1 MIQNLQIKRREKLKL
16 KMEQSNNLSEFS
28 LIFKYALKDLSR
40 NYKKLSSIIVT
51 LFISL
56 FILSAIFTIEDSLKK
71 ELNDNAKALLGGD
84 LEIDYNRNQGN
95 LRLVDRV
102 KEFSTISQ
110 MIEFSTMV
118 STTNREKNKSLF
130 TRIKTVDTKYPLYG
144 TVEYEPVGAFDR
156 MHNEANTVLINQSLS
171 KNLNLKINDQV
182 NVQDQLFTVIGIVK
196 SVPDVS
202 GFVAFGDWALA
213 GEQTLEI
220 LKLNGIGS
228 FLNYEYKV
236 KFNEND
242 DPKKIKQRIESIF
255 KEDQKVKLRY
265 PENSASG
272 LKRIINNFSQ
282 FLSLVSISAMLIA
295 GIGIANTLLSFIN
308 QNNMSIAV
316 RKAVGF
322 YSGNIKTLYYLQ
334 LLILLFVITALAYGF
349 SFLIVPIVDQYLSD
363 GLGLNILPLF
373 SFVNFVK
380 IFLVGLLVLVI
391 FSIPTINSIDQ
402 IKASNLFRNVFQNL
416 EFYYTKKSIAFSL
429 ILLSILVLI
438 FSLGSENP
446 TYSLGYFAA
455 FFLCLGVFF
464 LLSKLII
471 FFLKKYKST
480 QIISLKV
487 SIKNITQSKSITP
500 ITVMSLGLGV
510 TLLLTLALVGTNF
523 KREIAKSIPDIA
535 PDYFFV
541 GIQKGER
548 DIFETNIF
556 NMDPKAKIEVV
567 PMVSSG
573 IIKINGVNPNTY
585 IKSDN
590 DSYWVIGS
598 DRRSSWVDE
607 VPKDNPLTDG
617 EWWDLTKP
625 NKLQISLDAKVA
637 RDFKINLGDVFTLNI
652 YGREIEG
659 NIVNFREVNYRD
671 LSINFAMLFNPQ
683 FANNI
688 PHEYLATAKFDNIE
702 KFNEI
707 SMLETLPSLSMI
719 KIADYLNKVTS
730 VLNKVFIAVTLISA
744 ITIVIGLIVISSAI
758 MVQGKVKE
766 FQNLVFKILGF
777 SKKDIIL
784 SSIIEF
790 IIIFKSVILIA
801 IFFAVIASKFIMENI
816 FELIWKFDFDVLI
829 KLSFSIGFVTLIL
842 IMLTNLKYLN
852 PKVYPIIRNQ

>member
-1 MIQNLQIKRREKLKL
+1 MEKL
-16 KMEQSNNLSEFS
+16 NNPSELN
-28 LIFKYALKDLSR
+28 LIFRYALKDLSR

-84 LEIDYNRNQGN
+84 LEIDYNRNKGN
-95 LRLVDRV
+95 LELVDKV
-102 KEFSTISQ
+102 KEFATISQ

-118 STTNREKNKSLF
+118 STTSREKNKSLF

-144 TVEYEPVGAFDR
+144 DVNYEPAGAFDR
-156 MHNEANTVLINQSLS
+156 MHNEPNTLLINESLS
-171 KNLNLKINDQV
+171 KNLNLKINEKIK
-182 NVQDQLFTVIGIVK
+182 VQNQLFTIIGIVK

-236 KFNEND
+236 KF
-242 DPKKIKQRIESIF
+242 DPTADADKLEKKIENIF
-255 KEDQKVKLRY
+255 KDDQKVKLRY

-334 LLILLFVITALAYGF
+334 LLILLLVITTFAYGS

-363 GLGLNILPLF
+363 GLGLNVSPVF
-373 SFVNFVK
+373 SVFNFIK

-391 FSIPTINSIDQ
+391 FSIPTISSIDQ
-402 IKASNLFRNVFQNL
+402 VKASNLFRNVFQNL
-416 EFYYTKKSIAFSL
+416 EFYYSKKSITLSL
-429 ILLSILVLI
+429 ILLSILVLL
-438 FSLGSENP
+438 FSFGSERP
-446 TYSLGYFAA
+446 IYSLGYFVA
-455 FFLCLGVFF
+455 FFVCLIVFF
-464 LLSKLII
+464 LLSKII
-471 FFLKKYKST
+471 IYFLKKFKST
-480 QIISLKV
+480 SNISLKV
-487 SIKNITQSKSITP
+487 SIKNITQTKSITP
-500 ITVMSLGLGV
+500 ITIMSLGLGV

-523 KREIAKSIPDIA
+523 QREIAKSIPDIA

-541 GIQKGER
+541 GIQKGEKK
-548 DIFETNIF
+548 IFEENIL
-556 NMDPKAKIEVV
+556 NMDANAKIEVV

-585 IKSDN
+585 IKPDN

-598 DRRSSWVDE
+598 DRRSSWVDDIPE
-607 VPKDNPLTDG
+607 DNPLTDG
-617 EWWDLTKP
+617 VWWDLTKP
-625 NKLQISLDAKVA
+625 DKLQISLDAEVA
-637 RDFKINLGDVFTLNI
+637 KNLNIKLGDVFTLNI
-652 YGREIEG
+652 YGREIDGE
-659 NIVNFREVNYRD
+659 IVNFRAVDYRD

-688 PHEYLATAKFDNIE
+688 PHEYLATAKFEMID
-702 KFNEI
+702 KFDEA
-707 SMLETLPSLSMI
+707 SMLEVLPSLSMI
-719 KIADYLNKVTS
+719 KIADYLNKVTD

-744 ITIVIGLIVISSAI
+744 VTIIIGLIVISSAI

-766 FQNLVFKILGF
+766 YQNLVFKILGF
-777 SKKDIIL
+777 SKKEVIL
-784 SSIIEF
+784 SSLIEF
-790 IIIFKSVILIA
+790 VIIFKSVILIA
-801 IFFAVIASKFIMENI
+801 IIFAVIASKFIMENI
-816 FELIWKFDFDVLI
+816 FELVWAFDFKVLFN
-829 KLSFSIGFVTLIL
+829 LGLSIGLATLTLIM
-842 IMLTNLKYLN
+842 ITNLKYLS
-852 PKVYPIIRNQ
+852 PKVYPLIRNQ

>member
-1 MIQNLQIKRREKLKL
+1 MEKL
-16 KMEQSNNLSEFS
+16 NNPSEFS

-40 NYKKLSSIIVT
+40 NYHKISSIILT

-95 LRLVDRV
+95 LDLVNQV
-102 KEFSTISQ
+102 KKFATVSQ
-110 MIEFSTMV
+110 MIEFSTML
-118 STTNREKNKSLF
+118 STTGREKNKSLF
-130 TRIKTVDTKYPLYG
+130 TRIKTVDEKYPLYG
-144 TVEYEPVGAFDR
+144 NVVYEPIGAYER
-156 MHNEANTVLINQSLS
+156 MQKEPNTILINESLS
-171 KNLNLKINDQV
+171 KTLNIKINEIV
-182 NVQDQLFTVIGIVK
+182 KVQDQNFTVIGIIK

-213 GEQTLEI
+213 GKQTLEI

-242 DPKKIKQRIESIF
+242 KSEEIEQRIEEIF
-255 KEDQKVKLRY
+255 KDDQKVKLRY

-272 LKRIINNFSQ
+272 IKRIINNFSQ

-334 LLILLFVITALAYGF
+334 LFILLFIITVVAYGS
-349 SFLIVPIVDQYLSD
+349 SFLIVPIADKYLSD
-363 GLGLNILPLF
+363 GLGLNIYPVF
-373 SFVNFVK
+373 SLLNFLK

-391 FSIPTINSIDQ
+391 FSIPTISSIDQ
-402 IKASNLFRNVFQNL
+402 VKASNLFRNVFQNL
-416 EFYYTKKSIAFSL
+416 QFYYSKRSVVLSFV
-429 ILLSILVLI
+429 LLSILILLFTV
-438 FSLGSENP
+438 GSEQP
-446 TYSLGYFAA
+446 SYSLGYFTA
-455 FFLCLGVFF
+455 FFVCLIVFF

-471 FFLKKYKST
+471 FFLKKFKSSS
-480 QIISLKV
+480 IISLKV
-487 SIKNITQSKSITP
+487 SIKNITQTKSITP

-523 KREIAKSIPDIA
+523 QREIAKSIPDIA

-548 DIFETNIF
+548 EKFEQGIL
-556 NMDPKAKIEVV
+556 NMDPNASIEIV

-573 IIKINGVNPNTY
+573 IVKINGVDPNTY
-585 IKSDN
+585 IKPDN

-598 DRRSSWVDE
+598 ERRSSWVE
-607 VPKDNPLTDG
+607 NIPEDNPILEG
-617 EWWDLTKP
+617 EWWDLSNP
-625 NKLQISLDAKVA
+625 DQLQISLDAKVA
-637 RDFKINLGDVFTLNI
+637 KDFNIQLGDIFTLNV

-659 NIVNFREVNYRD
+659 KIINFREVDYRD

-683 FANNI
+683 FAKNI
-688 PHEYLATAKFDNIE
+688 PHEYLATAKFNSN
-702 KFNEI
+702 KFDETE
-707 SMLETLPSLSMI
+707 MLEIMPSLSMI
-719 KIADYLNKVTS
+719 KIADYLSKVTA

-744 ITIVIGLIVISSAI
+744 VTIVIGLIVISSAI

-766 FQNLVFKILGF
+766 YQNLVFKILGF
-777 SKKDIIL
+777 SKKQIVF
-784 SSIIEF
+784 SSLIEF

-801 IFFAVIASKFIMENI
+801 IFFAVIGSKFIMENI
-816 FELIWKFDFDVLI
+816 FELVWMFDFKVLI
-829 KLSFSIGFVTLIL
+829 YLGFSIGFVTLIL
-842 IMLTNLKYLN
+842 ILLTNLKYLN
-852 PKVYPIIRNQ
+852 PKVYPLIRNQ

>member
-1 MIQNLQIKRREKLKL
+1 MEKL
-16 KMEQSNNLSEFS
+16 NNPSELN
-28 LIFKYALKDLSR
+28 LIFRYALKDLSR

-84 LEIDYNRNQGN
+84 LEIDYNRNKGN
-95 LRLVDRV
+95 LELVDKV
-102 KEFSTISQ
+102 KEFATISQ

-144 TVEYEPVGAFDR
+144 DVNYEPAGAFDR
-156 MHNEANTVLINQSLS
+156 MHIEPNTLLINESLS
-171 KNLNLKINDQV
+171 KNLNLKINEKIK
-182 NVQDQLFTVIGIVK
+182 VQNQLFTIIGIVK

-236 KFNEND
+236 KFDPTD
-242 DPKKIKQRIESIF
+242 DADKLEKKIENIF
-255 KEDQKVKLRY
+255 KDDQKVKLRY

-334 LLILLFVITALAYGF
+334 LLILLLVITTFAYGS

-363 GLGLNILPLF
+363 GLGLNVSPVF
-373 SFVNFVK
+373 SVLNFIK

-391 FSIPTINSIDQ
+391 FSIPTISSIDQ
-402 IKASNLFRNVFQNL
+402 VKASNLFRNVFQNL
-416 EFYYTKKSIAFSL
+416 EFYYSKKSITLSL
-429 ILLSILVLI
+429 ILLSILVLL
-438 FSLGSENP
+438 FSFGSERP
-446 TYSLGYFAA
+446 IYSLGYFVA
-455 FFLCLGVFF
+455 FFVCLIVFF
-464 LLSKLII
+464 LLSKII
-471 FFLKKYKST
+471 IYFLKKFKST
-480 QIISLKV
+480 SNISLKV
-487 SIKNITQSKSITP
+487 SIKNITQTKSITP
-500 ITVMSLGLGV
+500 ITIMSLGLGV

-523 KREIAKSIPDIA
+523 QREIAKSIPDIA

-541 GIQKGER
+541 GIQKGEKK
-548 DIFETNIF
+548 IFEENILK
-556 NMDPKAKIEVV
+556 MDANAKIEVV

-585 IKSDN
+585 IKPDN

-598 DRRSSWVDE
+598 DRRSSWVDDIPE
-607 VPKDNPLTDG
+607 DNPLTKG
-617 EWWDLTKP
+617 VWWDLTKP
-625 NKLQISLDAKVA
+625 DKLQISLDAEVA
-637 RDFKINLGDVFTLNI
+637 KNLNIKLGDVFTLNI
-652 YGREIEG
+652 YGREIDGE
-659 NIVNFREVNYRD
+659 IVNFRAVDYRD

-688 PHEYLATAKFDNIE
+688 PHEYLATAKFEMID
-702 KFNEI
+702 KFDET
-707 SMLETLPSLSMI
+707 SMLEVLPSLSMI
-719 KIADYLNKVTS
+719 KIADYLNKVTD

-744 ITIVIGLIVISSAI
+744 VTIIIGLIVISSAI

-766 FQNLVFKILGF
+766 YQNLVFKILGF
-777 SKKDIIL
+777 SKKEVIL
-784 SSIIEF
+784 SSLIEF
-790 IIIFKSVILIA
+790 VIIFKSVILIA
-801 IFFAVIASKFIMENI
+801 IIFAVIASKFIMENI
-816 FELIWKFDFDVLI
+816 FELVWAFDFKVLI
-829 KLSFSIGFVTLIL
+829 YLSLSIGTVTLLL

-852 PKVYPIIRNQ
+852 PKVYPLIRNQ

>member
-1 MIQNLQIKRREKLKL
+1 MEKL
-16 KMEQSNNLSEFS
+16 NNSSEGY
-28 LIFKYALKDLSR
+28 LIFRYALKDLSR
-40 NYKKLSSIIVT
+40 NYKKISSIIAT

-84 LEIDYNRNQGN
+84 LEIDYNRNKGN
-95 LRLVDRV
+95 LKLVNKV
-102 KEFSTISQ
+102 KKFATVSQ

-144 TVEYEPVGAFDR
+144 SVIYEPFGSFDR
-156 MHNEANTVLINQSLS
+156 MHRESNTLLINESLS
-171 KNLNLKINDQV
+171 KNLNVKVNDKIK
-182 NVQDQLFTVIGIVK
+182 VQNQIFTVIGIVK

-213 GEQTLEI
+213 GKKTLET

-236 KFNEND
+236 KFNQSD
-242 DPKKIKQRIESIF
+242 DTRKIEKKIQDIF
-255 KEDQKVKLRY
+255 KNDEKVQLRY

-295 GIGIANTLLSFIN
+295 GIGIANTLLSFVN

-322 YSGNIKTLYYLQ
+322 YSGNIKNLYYLQ
-334 LLILLFVITALAYGF
+334 LLILLLIITTFAYCL
-349 SFLIVPIVDQYLSD
+349 SFLIVPIVDKYLSD
-363 GLGLNILPLF
+363 GLGLSVSPVF
-373 SFVNFVK
+373 SIINFLK

-402 IKASNLFRNVFQNL
+402 VKASNLFRNVFQNL
-416 EFYYTKKSIAFSL
+416 EFYYSKKSIFLSL
-429 ILLSILVLI
+429 ILLSILILL
-438 FSLGSENP
+438 FSAESERP
-446 TYSLGYFAA
+446 VYSIGYFVA
-455 FFLCLGVFF
+455 FFICLIVFF
-464 LLSKLII
+464 LLSKII
-471 FFLKKYKST
+471 ILFLKKFKST
-480 QIISLKV
+480 SNISLKV
-487 SIKNITQSKSITP
+487 TIKNITQAKSITP
-500 ITVMSLGLGV
+500 ITIMSLGLGV
-510 TLLLTLALVGTNF
+510 TLLLTLALVGINF
-523 KREIAKSIPDIA
+523 QREIARSIPDIA

-541 GIQKGER
+541 GIQNEQKN
-548 DIFETNIF
+548 IFEKNIIS
-556 NMDPKAKIEVV
+556 MDPNVNIEVV

-573 IIKINGVNPNTY
+573 IIKINGVNPSTY
-585 IKSDN
+585 IKPEN
-590 DSYWVIGS
+590 DSYWAIGS

-607 VPKDNPLTDG
+607 VPKDNPLTEG

-637 RDFKINLGDVFTLNI
+637 EDLDINLGDIFTLNI

-659 NIVNFREVNYRD
+659 EIVNFRAVDYRD
-671 LSINFAMLFNPQ
+671 LNINFAMLFNPQ
-683 FANNI
+683 FAKNI

-702 KFNEI
+702 KFDEI
-707 SMLETLPSLSMI
+707 KMLEVLPSLSMI
-719 KIADYLNKVTS
+719 KISDYLNKVTD

-744 ITIVIGLIVISSAI
+744 VTIVIGLIVISSTI
-758 MVQGKVKE
+758 MVQGKIKQY
-766 FQNLVFKILGF
+766 QNLVFKILGF
-777 SKKDIIL
+777 SKKEIIF

-790 IIIFKSVILIA
+790 IINFISIILFST
-801 IFFAVIASKFIMENI
+801 FFAVITSKYIIESI
-816 FELIWKFDFDVLI
+816 FQLNWEFDFTIFLNI
-829 KLSFSIGFVTLIL
+829 SFSIALVTLML
-842 IMLTNLKYLN
+842 IIFANLKYLS
-852 PKVYPIIRNQ
+852 PKVYPLVRNE

>member
-1 MIQNLQIKRREKLKL
+1 MEKL
-16 KMEQSNNLSEFS
+16 NNPSELN

-40 NYKKLSSIIVT
+40 NYKKLSSIIIT

-84 LEIDYNRNQGN
+84 LEIDYNRNEGN
-95 LRLVDRV
+95 LELVNQV
-102 KEFSTISQ
+102 KKFTTISQ

-118 STTNREKNKSLF
+118 STIDRDKNKSLF

-144 TVEYEPVGAFDR
+144 KVDYEPAGAFDR
-156 MHNEANTVLINQSLS
+156 MHNEPNTLLINESLS
-171 KNLNLKINDQV
+171 KNLNLKIDDKIK
-182 NVQDQLFTVIGIVK
+182 VQNQLFTIIGIVK

-213 GEQTLEI
+213 GDQTLEI

-236 KFNEND
+236 KFNETD
-242 DPKKIKQRIESIF
+242 DAGKIEKKIEDIF
-255 KEDQKVKLRY
+255 KDDQKVKLRY

-334 LLILLFVITALAYGF
+334 LLILLLVITTFAYGS
-349 SFLIVPIVDQYLSD
+349 SFLIVPFVDQYLSD
-363 GLGLNILPLF
+363 GLGLNVSPVFSIL
-373 SFVNFVK
+373 NFIK

-391 FSIPTINSIDQ
+391 FSIPTISSIDQ
-402 IKASNLFRNVFQNL
+402 VKASNLFRNVFQNL
-416 EFYYTKKSIAFSL
+416 EFYYSKKSTALSL
-429 ILLSILVLI
+429 ILLSILVLL
-438 FSLGSENP
+438 FSFGSERP
-446 TYSLGYFAA
+446 IYSIGYFVA
-455 FFLCLGVFF
+455 FFVCLIVFF
-464 LLSKLII
+464 LLSKII
-471 FFLKKYKST
+471 IYFLKKFKST
-480 QIISLKV
+480 SNISLKV
-487 SIKNITQSKSITP
+487 SIKNITQTKSITP
-500 ITVMSLGLGV
+500 ITIMSLGLGV

-523 KREIAKSIPDIA
+523 QREIAKSIPDIA

-541 GIQKGER
+541 GIQKGEKE
-548 DIFETNIF
+548 IFEKNIL
-556 NMDPKAKIEVV
+556 NMDSNAKIEVV

-585 IKSDN
+585 IQPDN
-590 DSYWVIGS
+590 NSYWVIGS

-607 VPKDNPLTDG
+607 VPEDNPITEG

-625 NKLQISLDAKVA
+625 NKLQISLDAQVA
-637 RDFKINLGDVFTLNI
+637 KDLNIKLGDVFTLNI
-652 YGREIEG
+652 YGREIDGE
-659 NIVNFREVNYRD
+659 IVNFRAVDYRD

-688 PHEYLATAKFDNIE
+688 PHEYLATAKFDLIE
-702 KFNEI
+702 KFDET
-707 SMLETLPSLSMI
+707 SMLEVLPSLSMI
-719 KIADYLNKVTS
+719 KIADYLNKVTD

-744 ITIVIGLIVISSAI
+744 VTIIIGLIVISSAI

-766 FQNLVFKILGF
+766 YQNLVFKILGF
-777 SKKDIIL
+777 SKKEVIL
-784 SSIIEF
+784 SSLIEF

-801 IFFAVIASKFIMENI
+801 VLFAVIASKFIMENI
-816 FELIWKFDFDVLI
+816 FELVWAFDFKVLI
-829 KLSFSIGFVTLIL
+829 YLGFSIGSVTLFL

-852 PKVYPIIRNQ
+852 PKVYPLIRNQ

>member
-1 MIQNLQIKRREKLKL
+1 MEKL
-16 KMEQSNNLSEFS
+16 NNPSEFN
-28 LIFKYALKDLSR
+28 LIIKYALKDLSR
-40 NYKKLSSIIVT
+40 NYKKLTSIIVT

-84 LEIDYNRNQGN
+84 LEIDYNRNEGS
-95 LRLVDRV
+95 LKLVNQV
-102 KEFSTISQ
+102 KEFATVSQ
-110 MIEFSTMV
+110 MIEFSTMI
-118 STTNREKNKSLF
+118 STIGRDKNKSLF

-144 TVEYEPVGAFDR
+144 SVDYEPAGAFDR
-156 MHNEANTVLINQSLS
+156 MHNEPNTLLINESLS
-171 KNLNLKINDQV
+171 KNLNLKINEKIK
-182 NVQDQLFTVIGIVK
+182 VQNQLFTIIGIVK

-213 GEQTLEI
+213 GDQTLEI

-236 KFNEND
+236 KFNETD
-242 DPKKIKQRIESIF
+242 DAGKIEKKIENIF
-255 KEDQKVKLRY
+255 KDDQKVKLRY

-334 LLILLFVITALAYGF
+334 LLILLLVITTLAYGS

-363 GLGLNILPLF
+363 GLGLNVSPVF
-373 SFVNFVK
+373 SFFNFIK

-391 FSIPTINSIDQ
+391 FSIPTISSIDQ
-402 IKASNLFRNVFQNL
+402 VRASNLFRNVFQNL
-416 EFYYTKKSIAFSL
+416 EFYYSKKSTALSL
-429 ILLSILVLI
+429 ILLSILVLL
-438 FSLGSENP
+438 FSFGSERP
-446 TYSLGYFAA
+446 IYSLGYFVA
-455 FFLCLGVFF
+455 FFVCLIVFF
-464 LLSKLII
+464 LLSKII
-471 FFLKKYKST
+471 IYFLKKFKST
-480 QIISLKV
+480 SNISLKV
-487 SIKNITQSKSITP
+487 SIKNITQTKSITP
-500 ITVMSLGLGV
+500 ITIMSLGLGV

-523 KREIAKSIPDIA
+523 QREIAKSIPDIA

-541 GIQKGER
+541 GIQKGEKE
-548 DIFETNIF
+548 IFEKNIL
-556 NMDPKAKIEVV
+556 NMDANAKIEVV

-573 IIKINGVNPNTY
+573 IIKINGINPNTY
-585 IKSDN
+585 IKPDN

-607 VPKDNPLTDG
+607 VPEDNPLTEG
-617 EWWDLTKP
+617 KWWDITKP
-625 NKLQISLDAKVA
+625 NQLQISLDAEVA
-637 RDFKINLGDVFTLNI
+637 KNLNIKLGDVFTLNI
-652 YGREIEG
+652 YGREIDGE
-659 NIVNFREVNYRD
+659 IVNFRAVDYRD

-688 PHEYLATAKFDNIE
+688 PHEYLATAKFETIE
-702 KFNEI
+702 KFDET
-707 SMLETLPSLSMI
+707 SMLDVLPSLSMI
-719 KIADYLNKVTS
+719 KIADYLNKVTD

-744 ITIVIGLIVISSAI
+744 VTIIIGLIVISSAI

-766 FQNLVFKILGF
+766 YQNLVFKILGF
-777 SKKDIIL
+777 SKKEVIL
-784 SSIIEF
+784 SSLIEF
-790 IIIFKSVILIA
+790 LIIFNSVILIA
-801 IFFAVIASKFIMENI
+801 TFFAVTASKFIMENI
-816 FELIWKFDFDVLI
+816 FELVWAFDFKVLFN
-829 KLSFSIGFVTLIL
+829 LGLSIGLVTLAL
-842 IMLTNLKYLN
+842 IMITNLKYLN
-852 PKVYPIIRNQ
+852 PKVYPMIRNQ

>member
-1 MIQNLQIKRREKLKL
+1 MEKL
-16 KMEQSNNLSEFS
+16 NNPSELN
-28 LIFKYALKDLSR
+28 LIFRYALKDLSR

-84 LEIDYNRNQGN
+84 LEIDYNRNKGN
-95 LRLVDRV
+95 LELVDKV
-102 KEFSTISQ
+102 KEFAIISQ

-118 STTNREKNKSLF
+118 STTSREKNKSLF

-144 TVEYEPVGAFDR
+144 DVNYEPAGAFDR
-156 MHNEANTVLINQSLS
+156 MHIEPNTLLINESLS
-171 KNLNLKINDQV
+171 KNLNLKINEKIK
-182 NVQDQLFTVIGIVK
+182 VQNQLFTIIGIVK

-236 KFNEND
+236 KF
-242 DPKKIKQRIESIF
+242 DPTADADKLEKKIENKF
-255 KEDQKVKLRY
+255 KDDQKVKLRY

-334 LLILLFVITALAYGF
+334 LLILLLVITTFAYGS

-363 GLGLNILPLF
+363 GLGLNVSPVF
-373 SFVNFVK
+373 SVLNFIK

-391 FSIPTINSIDQ
+391 FSIPTISSIDQ
-402 IKASNLFRNVFQNL
+402 VKASNLFRNVFQNL
-416 EFYYTKKSIAFSL
+416 EFYYSKKSITLSL
-429 ILLSILVLI
+429 ILLSILVLL
-438 FSLGSENP
+438 FSFGSERP
-446 TYSLGYFAA
+446 IYSLGYFVA
-455 FFLCLGVFF
+455 FFVCLIVFF
-464 LLSKLII
+464 LLSKII
-471 FFLKKYKST
+471 IYFLKKFKST
-480 QIISLKV
+480 SNISLKV
-487 SIKNITQSKSITP
+487 SIKNITQTKSITP
-500 ITVMSLGLGV
+500 ITIMSLGLGV

-523 KREIAKSIPDIA
+523 QREIAKSIPDIA

-541 GIQKGER
+541 GIQKGEKK
-548 DIFETNIF
+548 IFEENILK
-556 NMDPKAKIEVV
+556 MDANAKIEVV

-585 IKSDN
+585 IKPDN

-598 DRRSSWVDE
+598 DRRSSWVDDIPE
-607 VPKDNPLTDG
+607 DNPLTEG
-617 EWWDLTKP
+617 VWWDLTKP
-625 NKLQISLDAKVA
+625 DKLQISLDAEVA
-637 RDFKINLGDVFTLNI
+637 KNLNIKLGDVFTLNI
-652 YGREIEG
+652 YGREIDGE
-659 NIVNFREVNYRD
+659 IVNFRAVDYRD

-688 PHEYLATAKFDNIE
+688 PHEYLATAKFEMID
-702 KFNEI
+702 KFDET
-707 SMLETLPSLSMI
+707 SMLEVLPSLSMI
-719 KIADYLNKVTS
+719 KIADYLNKVTD

-744 ITIVIGLIVISSAI
+744 VTIIIGLIVISSAI
-758 MVQGKVKE
+758 MVQGKIKE
-766 FQNLVFKILGF
+766 YQNLVFKILGF
-777 SKKDIIL
+777 SKKEVIL
-784 SSIIEF
+784 SSLIEF
-790 IIIFKSVILIA
+790 VIIFKSVILIA
-801 IFFAVIASKFIMENI
+801 IIFAVIASKFIMENI
-816 FELIWKFDFDVLI
+816 FELVWAFDFKVLI
-829 KLSFSIGFVTLIL
+829 YLSLSIGTVTLLL

-852 PKVYPIIRNQ
+852 PKVYPLIRNQ